1 MPTAVENGRG
11 SATRCSASHG
21 SSTRQGIAVSTPAPS
36 EASPSAPT
44 PPRCSIAASAA
55 EGELDHFAVRLARHA
70 RDQSDAAG
78 GVVAPR
84 GARERG
90 RHCRRSRDHWR
101 WVWTNGPSDGWCD
114 GHSRPRPGP
123 SATCHGRPDPSE
135 STRPYGATRRH
146 KPDWPERM
154 TMTDQR
160 QAAIEKL
167 VKDENV
173 KHIQLWFT
181 DILGNLK
188 MVEVPD
194 RQLPNVIESGAAFD
208 GSSIS
213 GYAEIEES
221 DIVAMPDWDTFT
233 VLPWASGSER
243 TAFVFCDVL
252 DRNYEPFE
260 GDPRWVLRRQL
271 ERAKEHGPRLL
282 RRPRAR
288 VLLLQGLRQRPS
300 SPTTAAT
307 STCCPPTSAT
317 TCASRPCA
325 RSTSSASRW
334 RRATTRSPRRST
346 RSTRTTTRRC

>member
-1 MPTAVENGRG
+1 
-11 SATRCSASHG
+11 
-21 SSTRQGIAVSTPAPS
+21 
-36 EASPSAPT
+36 
-44 PPRCSIAASAA
+44 
-55 EGELDHFAVRLARHA
+55 
-70 RDQSDAAG
+70 
-78 GVVAPR
+78 
-84 GARERG
+84 
-90 RHCRRSRDHWR
+90 
-101 WVWTNGPSDGWCD
+101 
-114 GHSRPRPGP
+114 
-123 SATCHGRPDPSE
+123 
-135 STRPYGATRRH
+135 
-146 KPDWPERM
+146 
-154 TMTDQR
+154 MTDQR

-243 TAFVFCDVL
+243 TAFVFCNVV

-271 ERAKEHGPRLL
+271 DRAKEMGLDFYVGPELEYFYFKDSVKS
-282 RRPRAR
+282 PN
-288 VLLLQGLRQRPS
+288 

-346 RSTRTTTRRC
+346 RSTRTTTRRCSWPTA

>member
-1 MPTAVENGRG
+1 
-11 SATRCSASHG
+11 
-21 SSTRQGIAVSTPAPS
+21 
-36 EASPSAPT
+36 
-44 PPRCSIAASAA
+44 
-55 EGELDHFAVRLARHA
+55 
-70 RDQSDAAG
+70 
-78 GVVAPR
+78 
-84 GARERG
+84 
-90 RHCRRSRDHWR
+90 
-101 WVWTNGPSDGWCD
+101 
-114 GHSRPRPGP
+114 
-123 SATCHGRPDPSE
+123 
-135 STRPYGATRRH
+135 
-146 KPDWPERM
+146 
-154 TMTDQR
+154 MTDQR

-233 VLPWASGSER
+233 VLPWAQGSER
-243 TAFVFCDVL
+243 TAFVFCDVV
-252 DRNYEPFE
+252 DRNYKPFE

-271 ERAKEHGPRLL
+271 DRAKDDGPRLL

-288 VLLLQGLRQRPS
+288 VLLLQRLREPPS
-300 SPTTAAT
+300 SRTTAAT